1 MFAPET
7 PWGYTRIV
15 KTELKSKIERQ
26 LKVIE
31 GQVRGLQKMVA
42 EDKYCIDV
50 ITQTSAIRNS
60 LGSVEEKML
69 ESHLGTCVVTQMQG
83 KNKNKAIAEVLSVYK
98 LAKRK

>member
-1 MFAPET
+1 M
-7 PWGYTRIV
+7 GVSLINM
-15 KTELKSKIERQ
+15 KIDTKLRVERQ

-60 LGSVEEKML
+60 LSSVEEKIL
-69 ESHLGTCVVTQMQG
+69 ENHLTTCVVKQMQG
-83 KNKNKAIAEVLSVYK
+83 AGKKKAVDEILAVYK
-98 LAKRK
+98 LAKKK

>member
-1 MFAPET
+1 M
-7 PWGYTRIV
+7 
-15 KTELKSKIERQ
+15 KTELQTKIDRQ

-42 EDKYCIDV
+42 EDTYCIDV

-60 LGSVEEKML
+60 LSSVEEKML
-69 ESHLGTCVVTQMQG
+69 ENHLGTCVVEQMQG
-83 KNKNKAIAEVLSVYK
+83 RNKKQAIAEVLSVYK